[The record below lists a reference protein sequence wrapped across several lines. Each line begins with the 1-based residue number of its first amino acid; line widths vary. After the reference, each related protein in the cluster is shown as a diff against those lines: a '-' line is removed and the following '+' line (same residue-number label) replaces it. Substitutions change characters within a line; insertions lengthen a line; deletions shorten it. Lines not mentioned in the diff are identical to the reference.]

1 MGAAGGELDA
11 LIGQYPAEVNLQ
23 RLSRDF
29 GTPHPVM
36 AQNYACELLNMQ
48 PFPAFGG
55 NSSRLLGESW
65 DSTNLYWARLADEK
79 GYSPVMLNRL
89 VPELTRHMVANI
101 FATDIEDWLALMR
114 AMKETGEEFRQ
125 GKIVLPQ
132 VTEAASSNQEA
143 GVLPEQSPAASAPGG
158 PQINGIQ
165 DKQWQSDIYSSIP
178 ICSCVSF
185 LGGRL
190 TGAQDDST
198 NIRVNVDLVQL
209 NVAVTDSKGN
219 YISGLGP
226 ENFAITEDKIPE
238 RIATFEEGN
247 EPARQVFSQRRTRLP
262 AQPVAPGPLGRES
275 KTATVVNAMPP
286 RKPIPPGVGEDAS
299 TLPAQVAGANV
310 FVLFD
315 TSNYMYRGFVFAQD
329 AITDFVRSLES
340 ANKVAFYSYSRDL
353 SRNSA
358 LTSDRAQVLR
368 GVRSTVAGDDAALY
382 NCLLLT
388 VEDAARYTGR
398 KVVVVFSNGP
408 DNASLVPPE
417 DVAEL
422 AQSTGTIIYMIS
434 TREAQL
440 EPISTAVFERMSK
453 ATGGKA
459 YFARSW
465 SDEKK
470 AFAFIQED
478 LAHLYSLSYYP
489 QPNPSAGWRA
499 ITVKLVGKDLQKYH
513 VRTRAGYR
521 LQQAH
526 AAANN
531 SAELEAE
538 RSVGVSKVAKTAQES
553 EARASAPY
561 WL

>member
-1 MGAAGGELDA
+1 MMAKRHLLILPA
-11 LIGQYPAEVNLQ
+11 L
-23 RLSRDF
+23 
-29 GTPHPVM
+29 
-36 AQNYACELLNMQ
+36 
-48 PFPAFGG
+48 
-55 NSSRLLGESW
+55 
-65 DSTNLYWARLADEK
+65 
-79 GYSPVMLNRL
+79 
-89 VPELTRHMVANI
+89 
-101 FATDIEDWLALMR
+101 
-114 AMKETGEEFRQ
+114 
-125 GKIVLPQ
+125 
-132 VTEAASSNQEA
+132 VTLFFV
-143 GVLPEQSPAASAPGG
+143 G
-158 PQINGIQ
+158 
-165 DKQWQSDIYSSIP
+165 DRY
-178 ICSCVSF
+178 
-185 LGGRL
+185 

-219 YISGLGP
+219 YVSGLGP

-238 RIATFEEGN
+238 RLATFEEGN
-247 EPARQVFSQRRTRLP
+247 EGTRQVLQPGAPGAPGKPASTPQMPAKGNTLVTPAKAVEKSASPVLGEDVSGLP
-262 AQPVAPGPLGRES
+262 AHV
-275 KTATVVNAMPP
+275 T
-286 RKPIPPGVGEDAS
+286 
-299 TLPAQVAGANV
+299 GANV

-329 AITDFVRSLES
+329 AITDFVRSLEG

-358 LTSDRAQVLR
+358 LTADRSQVLR

-465 SDEKK
+465 GDEKK

-489 QPNPSAGWRA
+489 QPNPSAGWRT
-499 ITVKLVGKDLQKYH
+499 ITVKLVGKDMQKYH

-531 SAELEAE
+531 SAELE
-538 RSVGVSKVAKTAQES
+538 VA
-553 EARASAPY
+553 APAAAPAPK
-561 WL
+561 

>member
-1 MGAAGGELDA
+1 MAKRQL
-11 LIGQYPAEVNLQ
+11 LFI
-23 RLSRDF
+23 
-29 GTPHPVM
+29 PV
-36 AQNYACELLNMQ
+36 
-48 PFPAFGG
+48 
-55 NSSRLLGESW
+55 
-65 DSTNLYWARLADEK
+65 
-79 GYSPVMLNRL
+79 V
-89 VPELTRHMVANI
+89 
-101 FATDIEDWLALMR
+101 LALFFVGSR
-114 AMKETGEEFRQ
+114 F
-125 GKIVLPQ
+125 
-132 VTEAASSNQEA
+132 
-143 GVLPEQSPAASAPGG
+143 
-158 PQINGIQ
+158 
-165 DKQWQSDIYSSIP
+165 
-178 ICSCVSF
+178 
-185 LGGRL
+185 

-209 NVAVTDSKGN
+209 NVAVTDNKGN
-219 YISGLGP
+219 YVSGLGP
-226 ENFAITEDKIPE
+226 ENFSISEDKIPE
-238 RIATFEEGN
+238 RLATFEEGN
-247 EPARQVFSQRRTRLP
+247 EAPRQVT
-262 AQPVAPGPLGRES
+262 QPPPNAPGV
-275 KTATVVNAMPP
+275 KTPPPAKSAPKTIVPVV
-286 RKPIPPGVGEDAS
+286 AS
-299 TLPAQVAGANV
+299 NMVDKGYSAPSSDGTPTMQSQISGANV

-329 AITDFVRSLES
+329 AITDFIRSLEG

-382 NCLLLT
+382 NCLLMT

-465 SDEKK
+465 GDEKK
-470 AFAFIQED
+470 AFAFIKED

-489 QPNPSAGWRA
+489 QPNPSTGWRT
-499 ITVKLVGKDLQKYH
+499 INVKLVGKDVQKYH
-513 VRTRAGYR
+513 IRTRAGYR

-526 AAANN
+526 AAATN
-531 SAELEAE
+531 SMELVETQP
-538 RSVGVSKVAKTAQES
+538 VQK
-553 EARASAPY
+553 
-561 WL
+561 

>member
-1 MGAAGGELDA
+1 M
-11 LIGQYPAEVNLQ
+11 
-23 RLSRDF
+23 
-29 GTPHPVM
+29 TM
-36 AQNYACELLNMQ
+36 AKRHLL
-48 PFPAFGG
+48 
-55 NSSRLLGESW
+55 LLP
-65 DSTNLYWARLADEK
+65 T
-79 GYSPVMLNRL
+79 L
-89 VPELTRHMVANI
+89 VTLFFVGDR
-101 FATDIEDWLALMR
+101 F
-114 AMKETGEEFRQ
+114 
-125 GKIVLPQ
+125 
-132 VTEAASSNQEA
+132 
-143 GVLPEQSPAASAPGG
+143 
-158 PQINGIQ
+158 
-165 DKQWQSDIYSSIP
+165 
-178 ICSCVSF
+178 
-185 LGGRL
+185 

-219 YISGLGP
+219 YVSGLGP
-226 ENFAITEDKIPE
+226 ENFAITEDKISE
-238 RIATFEEGN
+238 RLATFEEGN
-247 EPARQVFSQRRTRLP
+247 EPARQVLQPGANATLGKP
-262 AQPVAPGPLGRES
+262 AVAAAGVHPTAKSNPPVAPAKAVEKSASAVL
-275 KTATVVNAMPP
+275 
-286 RKPIPPGVGEDAS
+286 GEDVS
-299 TLPAQVAGANV
+299 TIPAQITGANV

-329 AITDFVRSLES
+329 AITDFVRSLEG

-358 LTSDRAQVLR
+358 LTSDRSQVLR

-459 YFARSW
+459 YFARNW
-465 SDEKK
+465 GDEKK

-489 QPNPSAGWRA
+489 QPNPSPGWRT

-531 SAELEAE
+531 SAELEPAA
-538 RSVGVSKVAKTAQES
+538 VPK
-553 EARASAPY
+553 
-561 WL
+561 

>member
-1 MGAAGGELDA
+1 MAKRYLLSIPT
-11 LIGQYPAEVNLQ
+11 LIGLFFV
-23 RLSRDF
+23 
-29 GTPHPVM
+29 
-36 AQNYACELLNMQ
+36 
-48 PFPAFGG
+48 
-55 NSSRLLGESW
+55 
-65 DSTNLYWARLADEK
+65 
-79 GYSPVMLNRL
+79 
-89 VPELTRHMVANI
+89 
-101 FATDIEDWLALMR
+101 
-114 AMKETGEEFRQ
+114 
-125 GKIVLPQ
+125 
-132 VTEAASSNQEA
+132 
-143 GVLPEQSPAASAPGG
+143 GG
-158 PQINGIQ
+158 PLN
-165 DKQWQSDIYSSIP
+165 
-178 ICSCVSF
+178 
-185 LGGRL
+185 
-190 TGAQDDST
+190 GAQDDSA

-247 EPARQVFSQRRTRLP
+247 EPARQVI
-262 AQPVAPGPLGRES
+262 QPPPNAPGGKPAAPGQHS
-275 KTATVVNAMPP
+275 AAKPVVVVAAKEADQNHSSA
-286 RKPIPPGVGEDAS
+286 VSEDTS
-299 TLPAQVAGANV
+299 TLPSRVAGANV

-329 AITDFVRSLES
+329 AITDFVRSLET

-358 LTSDRAQVLR
+358 LTSDRSQVLR

-388 VEDAARYTGR
+388 VQDAARFTGR

-465 SDEKK
+465 GDEKK

-478 LAHLYSLSYYP
+478 LAHLYALSYYP
-489 QPNPSAGWRA
+489 QPNPSAGWRT
-499 ITVKLVGKDLQKYH
+499 ITVKLVGKDMQKYH
-513 VRTRAGYR
+513 IRTRAGYR

-526 AAANN
+526 EAANN
-531 SAELEAE
+531 SAELEPA
-538 RSVGVSKVAKTAQES
+538 SVPK
-553 EARASAPY
+553 
-561 WL
+561 